1 MNRLKETNIANN
13 GQKMTII
20 AFRSCYDL
28 DVQFED
34 GTIVRNK
41 TYTNFKSG
49 LIRNPNI
56 RTYNFND
63 RTGERKQ
70 NQNGD
75 WMEIIAY
82 RSYIDIDVRFDNN
95 VIVYNKRYQEFKS
108 GKIFFRGNHLIGMRV
123 KNSKGLD
130 MELIKYNNS
139 RSVVVRFDDGS
150 TKEVTYYNF
159 KRGTVSHP
167 NNIRNS
173 KDSLLNSTVKLK
185 SGETVKIINVRSV
198 KDLDIQFE
206 DGTIRENVSYGN
218 LIRAG
223 VRKYNLSDFR
233 LMEHGISKSGVRYSV
248 SEYINATNLIVQF
261 EDGTKYQT
269 TYSAIARGTLG
280 HPTLRLCKNS
290 VCKDSVFGTF
300 NVLKIAYRASNEAVN
315 YICQCKKCSYK
326 DILTPSEML
335 KHKC

>member
-20 AFRSCYDL
+20 AFRRCYDL

-56 RTYNFND
+56 SNFND

-82 RSYIDIDVRFDNN
+82 RSYTDIDVRFDNN

-108 GKIFFRGNHLIGMRV
+108 GKIFFRGNHLIGMKV
-123 KNSKGLD
+123 KNNKGLD

-139 RSVVVRFDDGS
+139 
-150 TKEVTYYNF
+150 
-159 KRGTVSHP
+159 
-167 NNIRNS
+167 
-173 KDSLLNSTVKLK
+173 
-185 SGETVKIINVRSV
+185 
-198 KDLDIQFE
+198 
-206 DGTIRENVSYGN
+206 
-218 LIRAG
+218 
-223 VRKYNLSDFR
+223 
-233 LMEHGISKSGVRYSV
+233 
-248 SEYINATNLIVQF
+248 
-261 EDGTKYQT
+261 
-269 TYSAIARGTLG
+269 
-280 HPTLRLCKNS
+280 
-290 VCKDSVFGTF
+290 
-300 NVLKIAYRASNEAVN
+300 
-315 YICQCKKCSYK
+315 
-326 DILTPSEML
+326 
-335 KHKC
+335 